1 MSALM
6 IILQREEVFGAWGQ
20 LFLVPVFVIALVVF
34 VVKIILAIRDQR
46 RDKFDKRF
54 RDKEDWRNR
63 GW

>member
-1 MSALM
+1 M

>member
-1 MSALM
+1 MSVLM

>member
-1 MSALM
+1 M

-63 GW
+63 

>member
-1 MSALM
+1 M

-20 LFLVPVFVIALVVF
+20 LFLVPVFIIALVVF
-34 VVKIILAIRDQR
+34 IVKIILAIRDQR

>member
-1 MSALM
+1 M

-20 LFLVPVFVIALVVF
+20 LFLVPVFIIALVVF
-34 VVKIILAIRDQR
+34 MVKIILAIRDQR